1 MSRPG
6 EPRGP
11 KWSPREIVRLRG
23 YAARGFSA
31 REAGIMLGRSNRG
44 VEQIARKYDIH
55 FHGVMGA
62 PKMNRNRKLGEWRKE
77 LKRITTGSEGSIGA
91 SAATREPALAA
102 RWR

>member
-1 MSRPG
+1 MSRAG

-31 REAGIMLGRSNRG
+31 REAGILVGRSTAAVQMISGRVG
-44 VEQIARKYDIH
+44 ITW
-55 FHGVMGA
+55 HGPMGA

-77 LKRITTGSEGSIGA
+77 LRRITTGSEGSIGA
-91 SAATREPALAA
+91 SAATREPASAA